1 MIEQNATSEERKR
14 LYYRQGWWGSDT
26 IADAWNARVTETPDH
41 LYVKDEQSGR
51 TYREVEEDAARVAA
65 WLSAQGVGNGDVVSF
80 QMPKWTEC
88 AICVIACMKLGA
100 VMHPLD
106 VHVRGERLIQA
117 LTAAGSRAYLA
128 PTVYH
133 GRDYEAEAPASN
145 KAPGL
150 RASLFVDR
158 EAPAHDP
165 ARALSTVLATQS
177 PLTAPAPSRSD
188 DIACILSTSGSTGTP
203 KQALF
208 THNNILFSER
218 AYLSVLGLTPDDVM
232 WMPSPLHHATG
243 LFHGL
248 IAAFLLGGT
257 TVLHERYSP
266 ANAVELINREG
277 CTWSH
282 GATPFIFDLLR
293 TLDEPGA
300 RLPSLRFFLC
310 GGAPVPASL
319 IEHAWHYGILLS
331 ESYGSTESCP
341 HAYVPLDKVVEWDGR
356 FSGIPYE
363 GIEVRVVDA
372 DHKPVPAGVQGEEAS
387 RGPNVFVGY
396 LNEPDRTARAL
407 DDDGWFYSGDLCT
420 MDAEGR
426 MRINGRMKEIIIRG
440 GENISA
446 REVDEAV
453 TGCPGVGDHATVGAP
468 DERLGERICLFTT
481 VPASAPAATVQS
493 VTAWLAERGVPKRI
507 WPERVEV
514 IDAIPHTAT
523 GKVQRFKL
531 AEEIRR
537 RMGAAAPETKRN
549 GN

>member
-1 MIEQNATSEERKR
+1 MIEQNATSEARKS
-14 LYYRQGWWGSDT
+14 LYYRKGWWGTDT
-26 IADAWNARVTETPDH
+26 IADVWNARVAATPDRTF
-41 LYVKDEQSGR
+41 VKDERSGQTFR
-51 TYREVEEDAARVAA
+51 DIDRDAARLAG
-65 WLSAQGVGNGDVVSF
+65 WLSAQGVGNGDVVTF

-88 AICVIACMKLGA
+88 AVCVIACMKAGA

-106 VHVRGERLIQA
+106 VHVQGPRLAEA
-117 LTAAGSRAYLA
+117 LRASDSAAYLA
-128 PTVYH
+128 PTCYH
-133 GRDYEAEAPASN
+133 GRDYEAEAA
-145 KAPGL
+145 ALHDVPGL
-150 RASLFVDR
+150 RARLFVDR
-158 EAPAHDP
+158 ESAAHDV
-165 ARALSTVLATQS
+165 ARALSTVLAS
-177 PLTAPAPSRSD
+177 AEPLAAPAPSHAD

-218 AYLSVLGLTPDDVM
+218 SYLSVLDLSPDDVM

-248 IAAFLLGGT
+248 IAAALLGGT
-257 TVLHERYSP
+257 TVLQERYSP
-266 ANAVELINREG
+266 AAAVELINREG

-293 TLDEPGA
+293 TLDESKGT
-300 RLPSLRFFLC
+300 LPSLRFYIC
-310 GGAPVPASL
+310 GGAPVPPSL
-319 IEHAWHYGILLS
+319 IAHAWRYKILLS

-341 HAYVPLDKVVEWDGR
+341 HAYVPLDEVLEWNGR

-372 DHKPVPAGVQGEEAS
+372 DHNPMPAGVQGEEAS

-396 LNEPDRTARAL
+396 LNEPERTARAL
-407 DDDGWFYSGDLCT
+407 DEDGWFYSGDLCT
-420 MDAEGR
+420 MDAKGR
-426 MRINGRMKEIIIRG
+426 IRINGRMKEIIIRG

-453 TGCPGVGDHATVGAP
+453 TGAPGVGDHATVGVP

-481 VPASAPAATVQS
+481 VPAGETAPTVAS
-493 VTAWLAERGVPKRI
+493 VTAWLAGRGVPKRI
-507 WPERVEV
+507 WPERIET

-531 AEEIRR
+531 TAELER
-537 RMGAAAPETKRN
+537 RMAAAAPASE
-549 GN
+549 